1 VKNYSNEGL
10 IFLPDFKLFDYE
22 EWSQLLEKRVGI
34 TIPKERELFL
44 QTKIWSRMRELGIS
58 SFSEYW
64 QMVKNGIT
72 GNLEWS
78 ELLDRLTV
86 HETSFFRHGPS
97 FKLVENDFNNIL
109 ENKAKFHYKVW
120 SVSCSTGEE
129 PYSLAMMLHQL
140 KIKAEKNNVYYGIT
154 ATDVS
159 KPALMQAEN
168 CFYSKE
174 KVKEIDLNYR
184 KYLTSV
190 NSNIFTIDE
199 TIKDRVAFG
208 VFNLLKIEKMPTI
221 KFDIIFCHNVL
232 IYFSKGKKIKILEGL
247 KRFLKKG
254 GLLVLNPTDI
264 GSWKSQGMTRI
275 TYKRTLA
282 YKLD

>member
-1 VKNYSNEGL
+1 MKKYSDEGL

-34 TIPKERELFL
+34 TVPRERELFL

-58 SFSEYW
+58 SYSEYW
-64 QMVKNGIT
+64 EMIKNGIT

-97 FKLVENDFNNIL
+97 YKLVEEDFKSIL
-109 ENKAKFHYKVW
+109 ENKSKFHYKVW

-129 PYSLAMMLHQL
+129 PYSLAMMLHES
-140 KIKAEKNNVYYGIT
+140 KSKAKKDSVYYGIT

-159 KPALMQAEN
+159 KPALIQADN

-199 TIKDRVAFG
+199 TIKSRVAFG

>member
-1 VKNYSNEGL
+1 MKNYSNEGL

-64 QMVKNGIT
+64 QMIKNGIT

-97 FKLVENDFNNIL
+97 YKLVEEDFNNIL
-109 ENKAKFHYKVW
+109 KSKNKFHYKVW

-129 PYSLAMMLHQL
+129 PYSLAMMLHEL
-140 KIKAEKNNVYYGIT
+140 KSKAKKDSIYYGIT

-159 KPALMQAEN
+159 KPALIQAEN

-199 TIKDRVAFG
+199 TIKNRVAFG

>member
-34 TIPKERELFL
+34 TIPRERELFL

-64 QMVKNGIT
+64 QMIKNGIT

-97 FKLVENDFNNIL
+97 YKLVQEDFKNIL
-109 ENKAKFHYKVW
+109 ENKTKFHYKVW

-129 PYSLAMMLHQL
+129 PYSLAMMLHEL
-140 KIKAEKNNVYYGIT
+140 KSKVEKDSIYYGIT

-159 KPALMQAEN
+159 KPALIQAEN

-174 KVKEIDLNYR
+174 KVKEIDLDYR

-199 TIKDRVAFG
+199 TIKNRVAFG